1 MLFGLRARRR
11 AVGHGEPDAGTPS
24 CTLRKRH
31 DHEISP
37 KEPTVLL
44 PRRQPRYDVAGRT
57 VLITGAAQGIGLA
70 LARALYAKH
79 ANVALV
85 DCDELTVRRQA
96 AELGERALAVDADV
110 RDRPSMAAAVEATVR
125 RFGQLDV
132 VVANAGVSPVPATL
146 RSMDSTDFDR
156 VLDVNLLGA
165 FNTVKPAL
173 EQVIAGQGHL
183 VLVASCAAF
192 TPGAGGSAYMISKA
206 AVEQLGRALR
216 LELSGHG
223 VSVQIA
229 YFGIVETEMTRGI
242 LDADDMGRRVNA
254 MLPWPLNRRIS
265 ADQAAATIADGIAA
279 RAPATIA
286 PAGWS
291 VYSVLRGIANPVID
305 RVLLGDARM
314 RDLVRE
320 IEGR

>member
-1 MLFGLRARRR
+1 MTPFPRRR
-11 AVGHGEPDAGTPS
+11 
-24 CTLRKRH
+24 
-31 DHEISP
+31 
-37 KEPTVLL
+37 
-44 PRRQPRYDVAGRT
+44 PRYDPAGRT

-70 LARALYAKH
+70 LARTLYAQQ
-79 ANVALV
+79 ATVALV
-85 DCDELTVRRQA
+85 DCDELAVRRQA
-96 AELGERALAVDADV
+96 AELGERAFAVEADV
-110 RDRPSMAAAVEATVR
+110 RDRQAMASAVEATVR
-125 RFGQLDV
+125 RFGHLDV
-132 VVANAGVSPVPATL
+132 VVANAGVTPVPATL
-146 RSMDSTDFDR
+146 RSMDSADFDR
-156 VLDVNLLGA
+156 VVDVNLIGA

-173 EQVIAGQGHL
+173 EYVIARQGHI

-216 LELSGHG
+216 LELAGHG

-229 YFGIVETEMTRGI
+229 YFGIVETAMTHGI

-265 ADQAAATIADGIAA
+265 ADRAAATIADGIAA
-279 RAPATIA
+279 RAPATME

-305 RVLLGDARM
+305 RVLLRDTRM
-314 RDLVRE
+314 HDLVRE
-320 IEGR
+320 IEAG

>member
-1 MLFGLRARRR
+1 MPLA
-11 AVGHGEPDAGTPS
+11 
-24 CTLRKRH
+24 
-31 DHEISP
+31 
-37 KEPTVLL
+37 
-44 PRRQPRYDVAGRT
+44 RRQPRYDVAGRT
-57 VLITGAAQGIGLA
+57 VLITGAGQGIGLA
-70 LARALYAKH
+70 LARALYARR

-85 DCDELTVRRQA
+85 DCDALAVRRRA
-96 AELGERALAVDADV
+96 GELGERALAVEADV
-110 RDRPSMAAAVEATVR
+110 RDRPALAAAVEETVR
-125 RFGQLDV
+125 RFGHLDV

-146 RSMDSTDFDR
+146 RSMDSADFDR
-156 VLDVNLLGA
+156 VLEVNLVGA

-173 EQVIAGQGHL
+173 EHVIAGEGHV

-216 LELSGHG
+216 LELAGHG

-242 LDADDMGRRVNA
+242 LDADDTGRRVNA

-265 ADQAAATIADGIAA
+265 TGRAAAVIADGIAA
-279 RAPATIA
+279 RAPATMA
-286 PAGWS
+286 PAGWN

-305 RVLLGDARM
+305 RVLLRDARM
-314 RDLVRE
+314 HELVRE
-320 IEGR
+320 IEDR

>member
-1 MLFGLRARRR
+1 M
-11 AVGHGEPDAGTPS
+11 
-24 CTLRKRH
+24 
-31 DHEISP
+31 
-37 KEPTVLL
+37 LL

-70 LARALYAKH
+70 LARTLYAKQ
-79 ANVALV
+79 AKVALI
-85 DCDELTVRRQA
+85 DSDELAARTQA
-96 AELGERALAVDADV
+96 GELGERAFAIGADV
-110 RDRPSMAAAVEATVR
+110 RDRQAMAAAVEATVR
-125 RFGQLDV
+125 RFGHLDV

-146 RSMDSTDFDR
+146 RSMDSADFDR
-156 VLDVNLLGA
+156 VLEVNLLGA

-173 EQVIAGQGHL
+173 EQVISGAGHV
-183 VLVASCAAF
+183 VLIASCAAF

-216 LELSGHG
+216 LELAGHG

-265 ADQAAATIADGIAA
+265 ADQAAATIAAGIAG
-279 RAPATIA
+279 RAAATTA

-305 RVLLGDARM
+305 RLLLADPRM

>member
-1 MLFGLRARRR
+1 
-11 AVGHGEPDAGTPS
+11 V
-24 CTLRKRH
+24 
-31 DHEISP
+31 
-37 KEPTVLL
+37 L

-70 LARALYAKH
+70 LARALYAQQAK
-79 ANVALV
+79 VALV
-85 DCDELTVRRQA
+85 DCDVLAVRPQA
-96 AELGERALAVDADV
+96 AELGERAFAIDADV
-110 RDRPSMAAAVEATVR
+110 RDRPAMASAVEATVR
-125 RFGQLDV
+125 RFGHLDV

-146 RSMDSTDFDR
+146 RSMDSADFDR
-156 VLDVNLLGA
+156 VIDVNLIGA

-173 EQVIAGQGHL
+173 EHVISAEGHI

-216 LELSGHG
+216 LELAGHG

-229 YFGIVETEMTRGI
+229 YFGIVETAMTHGI

-265 ADQAAATIADGIAA
+265 ADRAAATIADGIAA
-279 RAPATIA
+279 RAPATMA

-291 VYSVLRGIANPVID
+291 AYSVLRGIANPLID
-305 RVLLGDARM
+305 RVLVRDVRM

-320 IEGR
+320 IEAR